1 MGDAP
6 TNKTAEWIHN
16 AVTKNPFVL
25 LDDGNI
31 RTCPVRFGFP
41 HVFTPQE
48 AMDDG
53 GKPKFS
59 LTALIPASAD
69 LTVPK
74 KALVDCGQAK
84 WPGGKFEEFLKDP
97 GFNKPIK
104 DQADKAKFQGFVEGQ
119 MYFTASG
126 ERRPIIQSQTGALI
140 LEEEN
145 KVYPGAWGFMIVNPF
160 AWERRNKQGVVV
172 KRGVSFGLNA
182 LMVICDDIAFGGNQV
197 DLAKAFAGVDIDA
210 SADPSGLFAGPTG
223 GAKASSAAD
232 LL

>member
-1 MGDAP
+1 MDP
-6 TNKTAEWIHN
+6 HN

-140 LEEEN
+140 WR
-145 KVYPGAWGFMIVNPF
+145 KRTRSTPAPGA
-160 AWERRNKQGVVV
+160 
-172 KRGVSFGLNA
+172 S
-182 LMVICDDIAFGGNQV
+182 
-197 DLAKAFAGVDIDA
+197 
-210 SADPSGLFAGPTG
+210 
-223 GAKASSAAD
+223 
-232 LL
+232 